1 MPGDVPGHPGWGAP
15 GCAATGCTGCMTG
28 KAASA
33 IGRTAASLAWS
44 RWRRSASTAA
54 RYAGGGVPGGG
65 GGLTWAATADAS
77 RAPRSSLAAGCKS

>member
-1 MPGDVPGHPGWGAP
+1 MPGDAP
-15 GCAATGCTGCMTG
+15 GRSRWAMTG
-28 KAASA
+28 LAASV
-33 IGRTAASLAWS
+33 IGGAAASLAWS